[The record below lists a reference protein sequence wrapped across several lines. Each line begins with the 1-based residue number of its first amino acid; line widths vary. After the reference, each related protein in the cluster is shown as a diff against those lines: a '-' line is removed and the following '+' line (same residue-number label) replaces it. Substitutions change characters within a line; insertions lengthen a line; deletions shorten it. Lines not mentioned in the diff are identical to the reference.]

1 MRRVPY
7 QLSNAYH
14 YRTAVLASLSVVL
27 GVLYM
32 VRKANLYRTQRTKY
46 GPLKSISCDV
56 RAICIYPVHASMIE
70 QEVILSNADAC
81 SMTKGLSPTCVTY
94 IESLKLQLSE
104 PPAPIYTGEI
114 PQREWW
120 ACRGVNNG
128 TPCLCFSCL
137 LTSFGT

>member
-1 MRRVPY
+1 MSIQIDFDFHTTYLLQPNNHNTTRVPY

-32 VRKANLYRTQRTKY
+32 VRKANLYRTQRTRY

-56 RAICIYPVHASMIE
+56 RTICIYPVHASMIE

-81 SMTKGLSPTCVTY
+81 SMTKGLSPTCVANMCHLHRKPKASAIRTAGPDLN
-94 IESLKLQLSE
+94 S
-104 PPAPIYTGEI
+104 
-114 PQREWW
+114 
-120 ACRGVNNG
+120 
-128 TPCLCFSCL
+128 CF
-137 LTSFGT
+137 